1 MTREGN
7 MFSSIEET
15 CAYIFLT
22 IGYLIFYERTGFVF
36 VSSTGISVG
45 TVEIWKFLLDE
56 SSMVI
61 LQIFRSAGFHGPRS
75 EHGFDEFLANEI
87 LHIKWWILKKSFYK
101 SIKQYSMIFLA
112 FPVFLDVQ
120 NFNREAE
127 EVFSLTDL
135 IMKCFL
141 TFWQPAQI
149 FDA

>member
-1 MTREGN
+1 MNLRWL
-7 MFSSIEET
+7 
-15 CAYIFLT
+15 Y
-22 IGYLIFYERTGFVF
+22 
-36 VSSTGISVG
+36 
-45 TVEIWKFLLDE
+45 
-56 SSMVI
+56 
-61 LQIFRSAGFHGPRS
+61 FRSLEVQDFTVQ
-75 EHGFDEFLANEI
+75 DEI